1 MKLWK
6 PKSPAIDAAVN
17 DPVAP
22 APAPPAPAD
31 ATDAPDATD
40 EGIPF
45 AWVDAITIVNLSAD
59 WYDQRRRELHVGG
72 RSFSHVAEAAQGRLY
87 RYDH

>member
-6 PKSPAIDAAVN
+6 PKSPAIDAAIADD
-17 DPVAP
+17 DPVVP
-22 APAPPAPAD
+22 APAQPVPA
-31 ATDAPDATD
+31 DATD

-87 RYDH
+87 RYDR